1 MHHQDP
7 NLVFSHHSKNDLL
20 SGGYIPSKAI
30 FRTIVDKLDIVRK
43 SNVMNNKD
51 KASDGQDDLKFEY
64 LLATLD
70 SLQRRKLQCTGS
82 FYAAVLSE
90 GARQGKLK
98 RRLASII
105 AQKKIDLV
113 QRNVNVSDDQ
123 SSSKVKAK
131 ENVSWLELWKNYA
144 MFKDRLDEI
153 QLPSVRVN
161 VNEREIRTVLFAER
175 GVTFRNKNMKKRKVT
190 NRATAKA

>member
-1 MHHQDP
+1 M
-7 NLVFSHHSKNDLL
+7 
-20 SGGYIPSKAI
+20 
-30 FRTIVDKLDIVRK
+30 FRTIVENIETFAKVNTSDE
-43 SNVMNNKD
+43 KD
-51 KASDGQDDLKFEY
+51 KKATKEDNAKFEY

-70 SLQRRKLQCTGS
+70 SLQNRKLQCTGS

-105 AQKKIDLV
+105 AQKKTDLV
-113 QRNVNVSDDQ
+113 QRNVNVSDDK
-123 SSSKVKAK
+123 SSKKVKQS
-131 ENVSWLELWKNYA
+131 VSWIELWKNYA

-175 GVTFRNKNMKKRKVT
+175 GVTFRPRNMKKRRAN